1 MVRFRVRYPRP
12 ADLVKDSEAQFAKGG
27 LLVRVEP
34 PTGMQLFEPV
44 ELELATLAG
53 SIVVP
58 AQVVQ
63 LMPGIGV
70 ALSFDATQAELAAA
84 VDEAREAGETAG
96 GPPEHSLAARAEA
109 LPARDSQAPS
119 ARADAAAAGTT
130 AAKIHTA
137 MYGNRDERMRILR
150 EGDRSLHRYVLRNPG
165 LRIDE
170 VTFIAKMTAVSPDL
184 LAAIAERREWAQRP
198 EIALALV
205 RNPKSPVPLAIQM
218 LQHVSPGDLRRL
230 AKGSDVRMPIL
241 QAARKRVVG

>member
-1 MVRFRVRYPRP
+1 VE
-12 ADLVKDSEAQFAKGG
+12 DDEAQFAKGG

-34 PTGMQLFEPV
+34 PTGTNLFEEV
-44 ELELATLAG
+44 ELELVTLAG

-70 ALSFDATQAELAAA
+70 ALSFVPTNGALLAA
-84 VDEAREAGETAG
+84 VDEARGAGETAG
-96 GPPEHSLAARAEA
+96 GPPEHTLVDGAEA
-109 LPARDSQAPS
+109 SATREPRAPVVQP
-119 ARADAAAAGTT
+119 DAAAGGDT
-130 AAKIHTA
+130 AAKIHMA
-137 MYGNRDERMRILR
+137 MYGNREDRMRIMR
-150 EGDRSLHRYVLRNPG
+150 AGDRSMHRFVLRNPG

-184 LAAIAERREWAQRP
+184 LKAIAERREWAQRP

-218 LQHVSPGDLRRL
+218 LQHVSPSELRRL
-230 AKGSDVRMPIL
+230 AKGSNVRMPIL
-241 QAARKRVVG
+241 QAARKRVIG

>member
-1 MVRFRVRYPRP
+1 VIRFRVRYSRP
-12 ADLVKDSEAQFAKGG
+12 ADLVKDDEAQFAKGG
-27 LLVRVEP
+27 LLLRVEP
-34 PTGMQLFEPV
+34 PAGTNLFDGA
-44 ELELATLAG
+44 ELELVTLAG

-70 ALSFDATQAELAAA
+70 ALSFDATNEALLSA
-84 VDEAREAGETAG
+84 VDEAKGAGEMAG
-96 GPPEHSLAARAEA
+96 EPPEHSLAEPPAPRESRA
-109 LPARDSQAPS
+109 PAAPPDSFVG
-119 ARADAAAAGTT
+119 GTT

-137 MYGNRDERMRILR
+137 MHGNKDDRMRIMR
-150 EGDRSLHRYVLRNPG
+150 EGDRSMHRYVLRNPG

-184 LAAIAERREWAQRP
+184 LKAIAERGEWAQRP

-230 AKGSDVRMPIL
+230 AKGSSVRMPIL
-241 QAARKRVVG
+241 QAARKRVIG